1 VKRRDFITLVGGAAA
16 SSAAWPLAARAQQP
30 TPVIG
35 WMSGRAPQDS
45 AHLLA
50 AFREGLRE
58 TGFVEG
64 ENVTIEYR
72 WAHGRYE
79 QLSTMAADLVGRRI
93 AVLVAVGGDPSAL
106 AAKQATSTIP
116 VVFGMGGDPV
126 TAGLVSTFNR
136 PGGNATGFTLLT
148 NLMEPKRVGLL
159 HELVP
164 GIAVIGGLVNP
175 SFPAAARQLQEI
187 EAAARTINQKFVA
200 AKASNDME
208 LDAALALL
216 VQQRVDAL
224 LVAADPYFDTRRD
237 RIISFVADNKLPT
250 IYHFREFAVAGG
262 LISYGPR
269 VPDSYRQAGI
279 YVGRILRGAKP
290 DDLPVVQ
297 PTRFELVLNMK
308 TANALGLTVP
318 NAIQL
323 LADEVI
329 E

>member
-1 VKRRDFITLVGGAAA
+1 MRRRDFITLLGGAA
-16 SSAAWPLAARAQQP
+16 AAWPLAARAQQAVM
-30 TPVIG
+30 PVIG
-35 WMSGRAPQDS
+35 WISGRSPEDS

-64 ENVTIEYR
+64 ESVAIEYR
-72 WAHGRYE
+72 WARGQYE
-79 QLSTMAADLVGRRI
+79 QLPTMAADLVGRRI
-93 AVLVAVGGDPSAL
+93 AVLVAIGGDASAL

-116 VVFGMGGDPV
+116 IVFGTGGDPV
-126 TAGLVSTFNR
+126 TAGLVRSFNR

-159 HELVP
+159 HELMP
-164 GIAVIGGLVNP
+164 GNALMGALVNP
-175 SFPAAARQLQEI
+175 TFPPAARQLQEI
-187 EAAARTINQKFVA
+187 EEATRTINQKFLA

-216 VQQRVDAL
+216 VQQRVGAL

-237 RIISFVADNKLPT
+237 RIISFVAENKLPT
-250 IYHFREFAVAGG
+250 IYQFREFAVAGG

-297 PTRFELVLNMK
+297 PTKFELVLNMT

-318 NAIQL
+318 NAMQL